1 MLLQSATQPPSVLK
15 IINCIIQASGDDGE
29 EYHEKLDKM
38 EYKESDVLGEALCSL
53 VAHDAP
59 AM

>member
-1 MLLQSATQPPSVLK
+1 MQPPSVLK
-15 IINCIIQASGDDGE
+15 IINCILQASGDDGE

>member
-1 MLLQSATQPPSVLK
+1 L
-15 IINCIIQASGDDGE
+15 IQASGEDGE
-29 EYHEKLDKM
+29 EYREKLDKM

-53 VAHDAP
+53 VAHDAA